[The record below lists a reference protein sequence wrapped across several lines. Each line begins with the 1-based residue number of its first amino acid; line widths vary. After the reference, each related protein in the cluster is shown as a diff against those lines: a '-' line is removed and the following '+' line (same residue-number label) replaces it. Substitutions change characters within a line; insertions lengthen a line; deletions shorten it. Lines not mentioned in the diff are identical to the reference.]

1 MDFAW
6 VGPSLP
12 EHMSAFLRE
21 GKAFGFWDHSR
32 GRFAPQ
38 IQVTTFADMRE
49 IAISGRGL
57 SAALPSQLK
66 RELAE
71 GLCALLPVAP
81 PWLTLNY
88 GFITKR
94 GRTLSPPASVLMDIV
109 RTIERDL
116 DVSQDG
122 GPSWRQVAARVD
134 LAENA

>member
-1 MDFAW
+1 
-6 VGPSLP
+6 V
-12 EHMSAFLRE
+12 R
-21 GKAFGFWDHSR
+21 
-32 GRFAPQ
+32 RFP
-38 IQVTTFADMRE
+38 
-49 IAISGRGL
+49 L
-57 SAALPSQLK
+57 SSNAS
-66 RELAE
+66 AE

-134 LAENA
+134 LAKNA

>member
-1 MDFAW
+1 
-6 VGPSLP
+6 
-12 EHMSAFLRE
+12 
-21 GKAFGFWDHSR
+21 
-32 GRFAPQ
+32 
-38 IQVTTFADMRE
+38 MRE
-49 IAISGRGL
+49 IVISGRGL

-88 GFITKR
+88 GLITKR

>member
-1 MDFAW
+1 M
-6 VGPSLP
+6 
-12 EHMSAFLRE
+12 R

-49 IAISGRGL
+49 IVISGRGL

-134 LAENA
+134 LAKNA